1 MLEFREGIP
10 DFTVIGDAHKDRTQ
24 RQEAYL
30 LYLDSVDEF
39 TEFWGRHCRRIRL
52 DRDGQFTR
60 SIQRFNEIWSKR
72 FYEDQLLDCLIG
84 LEGLLLQGVG
94 SGGSITLRLKLRG
107 GQMLHDKLSYEREYI
122 QKFLQ
127 DIYSLRGD
135 IVHENQY
142 LVDVLERNSRLK
154 MLDEKFDHPK
164 DVVAEA
170 RRFMGASIVAYMDL
184 TENTGLSIDEIGE
197 LMDEAALGADSSELF
212 G

>member
-1 MLEFREGIP
+1 
-10 DFTVIGDAHKDRTQ
+10 
-24 RQEAYL
+24 
-30 LYLDSVDEF
+30 
-39 TEFWGRHCRRIRL
+39 
-52 DRDGQFTR
+52 
-60 SIQRFNEIWSKR
+60 
-72 FYEDQLLDCLIG
+72 
-84 LEGLLLQGVG
+84 
-94 SGGSITLRLKLRG
+94 
-107 GQMLHDKLSYEREYI
+107 MLHDKLSYEREYI

-170 RRFMGASIVAYMDL
+170 RRFMSASIVAYIDL
-184 TENTGLSIDEIGE
+184 TENTELSIDEIGE